1 MEPILDSVAIQR
13 ILPHRYP
20 FLLVDKVVELDPGV
34 RAVAVK
40 NVSVNE
46 PFFQGHFPGRPTMP
60 GVLLVEALAQTAAL
74 MMGEEGAG
82 QVPLFMGIDKA
93 RFRKQVVPGDSLTL
107 ETEMLQRRG
116 SVVKV
121 SAKAMVGDAV
131 AAEAVILATLID
143 RDDLN

>member
-1 MEPILDSVAIQR
+1 
-13 ILPHRYP
+13 
-20 FLLVDKVVELDPGV
+20 
-34 RAVAVK
+34 
-40 NVSVNE
+40 
-46 PFFQGHFPGRPTMP
+46 
-60 GVLLVEALAQTAAL
+60 
-74 MMGEEGAG
+74 
-82 QVPLFMGIDKA
+82 MGIDKA